1 MQNFPIGNRII
12 RGMSVGVVVVEAAE
26 YPPRASP
33 QAVRSNKIATCLR
46 CPATSPHRNSWG
58 PHTLIQQGA
67 VLVATWED
75 VGEEL
80 PTELMTYFDS
90 AHLA

>member
-1 MQNFPIGNRII
+1 VFAVAGN
-12 RGMSVGVVVVEAAE
+12 VT
-26 YPPRASP
+26 
-33 QAVRSNKIATCLR
+33 NK
-46 CPATSPHRNSWG
+46 NSWG
-58 PHTLIQQGA
+58 PNTLIQQGA

-80 PTELMTYFDS
+80 PTELMTYFGS

>member
-1 MQNFPIGNRII
+1 VPGN
-12 RGMSVGVVVVEAAE
+12 VT
-26 YPPRASP
+26 
-33 QAVRSNKIATCLR
+33 N
-46 CPATSPHRNSWG
+46 RNSWG